1 MGMTLSEKILARAAG
16 LAEAHAGDIVRARV
30 DLAFA
35 SDVTMPLT
43 VIELERMGVERVFDP
58 GKVAIVCDHFVP
70 NATVS
75 AAEQVRKLRDFAQA
89 QGLAHFFEAGRGGN
103 FGVEHSLL
111 PEEGLI
117 RPGMVVVGGDS
128 HTTSYGALGAFASG
142 FGSTDVAAAM
152 ALGELWLR
160 VPETMRFVYHGVLP
174 PWVGAKDLILYT
186 IGAIG
191 VSGALYRTMQF
202 AGPVIAGLSIEQRL
216 TMCNMGVEAGAKNAI
231 VAVDDVTRAYLAE
244 RGVTGVPDLDGD
256 PDARYESITEV
267 DVAVLE
273 PQIACPSSPDN
284 VKPLSQ
290 VVGTPLDAVF
300 IGSCTNGR
308 IEDLRIAA
316 HILAG
321 RPVSP
326 QVRLLVIPATQ
337 KVYRQALAEG
347 LLEVLAQAGAAIGAP
362 TCGPCFGGH
371 MGLLAAG
378 ERMLSTSN
386 RNFVGRM
393 GHPKSEVYLASP
405 AVAAASAVLG
415 CIAHPDDV
423 PLAPSSQARLD
434 TAPGDRFAGDG
445 RLANG
450 VVQGGSR

>member
-16 LAEAHAGDIVRARV
+16 LAEVHAGDIVRARV

-43 VIELERMGVERVFDP
+43 VIELQRMGVKRVFDP
-58 GKVAIVCDHFVP
+58 HKVAIVCDHFVP
-70 NATVS
+70 NATVT
-75 AAEQVRKLRDFAQA
+75 AAEQVRTLREFAQA
-89 QGLAHFFEAGRGGN
+89 QGLAYFFEAGRGDN
-103 FGVEHSLL
+103 FGVEHTLL
-111 PEEGLI
+111 PEEGLV

-160 VPETMRFVYHGVLP
+160 VPETMRFVYEGTLP
-174 PWVGAKDLILYT
+174 AWVGAKDLILYT
-186 IGAIG
+186 IGQIG
-191 VSGALYRTMQF
+191 VSGALYRTMQL
-202 AGPVIAGLSIEQRL
+202 AGPVIAGLSIDQRL

-231 VAVDDVTRAYLAE
+231 VAVDGVTRAYLAE
-244 RGVTGVPDLDGD
+244 RGVTAVPDLDSD
-256 PDARYESITEV
+256 PAALYHSTRTV
-267 DVAVLE
+267 DVGALE
-273 PQIACPSSPDN
+273 PQVACPSSPDN

-290 VVGTPLDAVF
+290 VLGTPLDAVF

-308 IEDLRIAA
+308 IEDLRVAA
-316 HILAG
+316 GLLAG
-321 RPVSP
+321 RHVSP
-326 QVRLLVIPATQ
+326 RVRLIVIPATQ

-347 LLEVLAQAGAAIGAP
+347 LLGTLAQAGAAIGVP

-393 GHPKSEVYLASP
+393 GHTRSEVYLASP
-405 AVAAASAVLG
+405 AVAAASAVRG
-415 CIAHPDDV
+415 CIAHPDEV
-423 PLAPSSQARLD
+423 A
-434 TAPGDRFAGDG
+434 
-445 RLANG
+445 
-450 VVQGGSR
+450 